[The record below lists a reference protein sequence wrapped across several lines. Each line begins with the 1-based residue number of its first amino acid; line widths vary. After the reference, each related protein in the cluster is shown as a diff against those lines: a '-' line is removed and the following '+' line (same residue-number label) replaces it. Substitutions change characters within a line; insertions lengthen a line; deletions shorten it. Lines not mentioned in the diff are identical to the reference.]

1 MTDTPTDLKK
11 HAHFYS
17 CNYKMQIS
25 RLLWNSSFKTYPWH
39 LTVIFLLLA
48 MLSSLGFQDT
58 ILSWSYFLNGCSF
71 SVSSVASYSSHP
83 SLLNVYFWK
92 AVSDLSVPSHLNF
105 LCWNTLPR
113 GRLAHFPQ
121 VLAFLSEVSSLPP
134 SLKLPSLQSSVP
146 LARFNF
152 LLYCSPPNDL
162 LHVFLVQCL
171 CPLTSMS
178 APGGLQTSKFMFT
191 AISLLSRTVPDT

>member
-1 MTDTPTDLKK
+1 MASDSYFPPPGDALFTWLPGHYTLLVLLP
-11 HAHFYS
+11 
-17 CNYKMQIS
+17 Q
-25 RLLWNSSFKTYPWH
+25 RLLLLSV
-39 LTVIFLLLA
+39 LCCFLLI
-48 MLSSLGFQDT
+48 SSLT
-58 ILSWSYFLNGCSF
+58 SKRLFLEGSQ
-71 SVSSVASYSSHP
+71 
-83 SLLNVYFWK
+83 
-92 AVSDLSVPSHLNF
+92 SDLSVPSHLNF

-191 AISLLSRTVPDT
+191 AVSLLSRTVPDT